1 MPRLEHRTAIITGA
15 ASGIGRATALLFAAE
30 GARVAL
36 VDTNAAGLDETAA
49 AIAAGGGSSHTLVQD
64 VTDGAAAMRA
74 AAELK
79 QTWGT
84 LDALVTS
91 AAVSVDG
98 NVGTVSEEDW
108 DRVFAVNVKGTFLW
122 CKAVLPHMVQARR
135 GSIVTIASQLA
146 FCGGRDNAA
155 YVTSKNAVLG
165 LTRALAL
172 DYADQGVRA
181 NVLVPGAIET
191 PRLERFV
198 NRFADPAAAR
208 ERSRLRHPLG
218 RFGTAEEVARAALFL
233 ASDES
238 SFTTGAPL
246 ILDGGW
252 LVG

>member
-191 PRLERFV
+191 
-198 NRFADPAAAR
+198 
-208 ERSRLRHPLG
+208 
-218 RFGTAEEVARAALFL
+218 
-233 ASDES
+233 
-238 SFTTGAPL
+238 
-246 ILDGGW
+246 
-252 LVG
+252 

>member
-1 MPRLEHRTAIITGA
+1 M
-15 ASGIGRATALLFAAE
+15 
-30 GARVAL
+30 AL
-36 VDTNAAGLDETAA
+36 VDTNDAGLDETAA
-49 AIAAGGGSSHTLVQD
+49 AIAAAGGSSHKLLQD
-64 VTDGAAAMRA
+64 VTDGAAALRA

-79 QTWGT
+79 QSWGT
-84 LDALVTS
+84 LDVLVTC
-91 AAVSVDG
+91 AAMSVDG

-135 GSIVTIASQLA
+135 GSIVTVASQLA

-172 DYADQGVRA
+172 DYADQGVRV

-191 PRLERFV
+191 PRLERYV
-198 NRFADPAAAR
+198 NRFADPVAAR
-208 ERSRLRHPLG
+208 ERSRQRHPLG
-218 RFGTAEEVARAALFL
+218 RFGKAEEVARAALFL